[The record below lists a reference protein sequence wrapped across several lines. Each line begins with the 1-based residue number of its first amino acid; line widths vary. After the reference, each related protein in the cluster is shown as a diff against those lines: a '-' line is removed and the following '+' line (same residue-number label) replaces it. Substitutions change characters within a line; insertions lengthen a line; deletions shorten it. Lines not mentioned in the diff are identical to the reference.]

1 MKEWKLALVVGAMT
15 LLGVAVGAQMF
26 GAQPA
31 TAQTT
36 GYRQC
41 FIGRQETVDIDGEGV
56 VALPER
62 SRSIIVPSGYEVV
75 SGGGGDATRS
85 GYVLFCRR

>member
-1 MKEWKLALVVGAMT
+1 MKDYKLALVVGSMT
-15 LLGVAVGAQMF
+15 LLGVAVGAQVF

-41 FIGRQETVDIDGEGV
+41 FAGWQEAVDINNEGV
-56 VALPER
+56 VATPDRAHTIL
-62 SRSIIVPSGYEVV
+62 VPSGYDLVS
-75 SGGGGDATRS
+75 SGGGGAGTV
-85 GYVLFCRR
+85 VLFCRR